1 MDARTVCLLT
11 GFMSA
16 LVLYRTSNAIAAD
29 DARVAK
35 PHDKDHP
42 ALFRGAADFADRAA
56 WEKRAEFLRHQVL
69 VSQGLWPMPVHT
81 PIAPNIHGKIERDG
95 YTVENVFFASL
106 PGHYVTGNL
115 YRPTGRA
122 GKLPAILSPYG
133 HWPNGRFIWNSDD
146 SIAKELKS
154 GAETT
159 PEGARTPLQARC
171 AMLARMGCIVFHYDL
186 VGYCDSTKIPHRQG
200 FTDVE
205 SILRL
210 QSFMGLQAWNSIRS
224 LDFLLS
230 LPDADPDRIGV
241 TGASGGATQTIL
253 VDAVDPRPAAA
264 FPVVMVSMN
273 MQGGCVCENAPLL
286 RVGTNNV
293 ELASLFAPKP
303 QGMAAAKDWTSDFE
317 KRGLPE
323 MKSIWKLFGAEAD
336 VEGKFFPY
344 PHNYNVHSREM
355 MYDFMN
361 AHLKLDQ
368 KSPVREQPFVPVPP
382 AQLSAF
388 DKDHPLPAD
397 AVDAPTL
404 RKTMTQASD
413 AQLAELAK
421 DNDAWTKMIR
431 VALEAMIVDR
441 LPSAG
446 DVEIIESSAAQP
458 PTEEGGEWTGV
469 LSRKGA
475 GERVAFRAIFP
486 RDWKGDVIVW
496 AHPDG
501 CASLSKALAL
511 VDRGSAVLAIDPFIT
526 TITPPKANGSNPAY
540 AGFELCYNRSV
551 VANRAHDLLSAIAM
565 AKGWNETRS
574 VKLAGFAG
582 SGVEALLTR
591 CVGGDAIDRAVI
603 DLDQFDF
610 DRVTEDVDPMLL
622 PGALKYGGVGGWLP
636 LCTNGHTR
644 LHNRRRIDSP
654 VAPAVPAAVV
664 EAPSRLTEAEAI
676 TWLTN

>member
-1 MDARTVCLLT
+1 MDARTLTLLT
-11 GFMSA
+11 LVMSST
-16 LVLYRTSNAIAAD
+16 VVFRTSACPAAE
-29 DARVAK
+29 DARAAR

-81 PIAPNIHGKIERDG
+81 PIEANIHGKLERDG

-115 YRPTGRA
+115 YRPTGRT

-133 HWPNGRFIWNSDD
+133 HWPNGRFIWNSDEA
-146 SIAKELKS
+146 IAKELQS
-154 GAETT
+154 GAESS

-210 QSFMGLQAWNSIRS
+210 QSFMGLQTWNSVRS

-230 LPDADPDRIGV
+230 LPDVDPDRIGV

-253 VDAVDPRPAAA
+253 IDAVDPRPAVA

-286 RVGTNNV
+286 RVGTDNV

-336 VEGKFFPY
+336 VEGKFFPF
-344 PHNYNVHSREM
+344 PHNYNLHSREM

-368 KSPVREQPFVPVPP
+368 QVPVREQPFVPVPP
-382 AQLSAF
+382 AQLSVY
-388 DKDHPLPAD
+388 DKDHPIPAD
-397 AVDAPTL
+397 VADAAAL
-404 RKTMTQASD
+404 RKTMTRASD
-413 AQLAELAK
+413 AQLAELAR
-421 DNDAWTKMIR
+421 DNDAWTKMVR
-431 VALEAMIVDR
+431 VALEAMVVDR
-441 LPSAG
+441 LPAAG
-446 DVEIIESSAAQP
+446 DVEIIESSAPQP
-458 PTEEGGEWTGV
+458 PLKEGGEWNGV

-475 GERVAFRAIFP
+475 GERVKFRAVFP
-486 RDWKGDVIVW
+486 RQWKGEVVVW

-501 CASLSKALAL
+501 CAGLTNATAL
-511 VDRGSAVLAIDPFIT
+511 VDHGAAVLAIDPFT
-526 TITPPKANGSNPAY
+526 RVVKPPKASGSNPAY
-540 AGFELCYNRSV
+540 EGFELCYNRGV
-551 VANRAHDLLSAIAM
+551 LADRVHDLLSAIAL
-565 AKGWNETRS
+565 AKGWSGARS
-574 VKLAGFAG
+574 VRIAGFAG
-582 SGVEALLTR
+582 AGVEALLAR
-591 CVGGDAIDRAVI
+591 CVAGNAIDRAII

-610 DRVTEDVDPMLL
+610 DRVRDDVDPMLL
-622 PGALKYGGVGGWLP
+622 PGALKYGGVGGFLP
-636 LCTNGHTR
+636 LCSSGQTR

-654 VAPAVPAAVV
+654 IAPAVPAAVI
-664 EAPSRLTEAEAI
+664 EASAPLTEAKAAG
-676 TWLTN
+676 WLMN